1 MRRLLLWLTLL
12 LGCAWGSVARAADTC
27 TVSMTNI
34 DFGTVSPISGT
45 DYVAQA
51 TGTFSCLFSSLNLG
65 QLLTPNAQVC
75 ISLGLGT
82 NSTSALPRKLG
93 NGSKRIEYNVYVDSS
108 YTTAKIWGGAGV
120 TGAPATFGLILSA
133 GLLAPPGTYST
144 TFTVYAKIPA
154 GTALAAVPTVANA
167 NTVYTSSFAGQG
179 TYTYTT
185 YGLVNLQGCSASS
198 GSFGFTVNA
207 TAVNDCTITASPMA
221 FANASILTGNLRSTS
236 TLSVR
241 CVNNNAYQIALNGG
255 SVAANVANRQMKNS
269 LTTDKV
275 SYLLSSALDGPLWG
289 DGTAGTSMV
298 TGTGTGASVPLT
310 IYGRVPAQV
319 SPRPGDYKDTVTATI
334 YF

>member
-1 MRRLLLWLTLL
+1 MRRLLLCLIVL
-12 LGCAWGSVARAADTC
+12 LGCASGAARADTC
-27 TVSMTNI
+27 SVSMTNI
-34 DFGTVSPISGT
+34 NFGNISPISGT
-45 DYVAQA
+45 DYTAQA
-51 TGTFSCLFSSLNLG
+51 TGTFSCVFSSLNLG

-82 NSTSALPRKLG
+82 NSPSALPRKLG
-93 NGSKRIEYNVYVDSS
+93 NGSNRMDYNVYVDGT
-108 YTTAKIWGGAGV
+108 YAPAKIWGGASV
-120 TGAPATFGLILSA
+120 TGAPSTFAMTLSA
-133 GLLAPPGTYST
+133 GLLAPPGTYSMN
-144 TFTVYAKIPA
+144 FTVYAKIPA
-154 GTALAAVPTVANA
+154 GTSLAAVPTVANA
-167 NTVYTSSFAGQG
+167 NTVYTSSFAGAG

-185 YGLVNLQGCSASS
+185 YGLINLAGCTVNS

-207 TAVNDCTITASPMA
+207 TAINDCTIGVTPMA

-236 TLSVR
+236 TVSVR

-255 SVAANVANRQMKNS
+255 VVAASVTGRQMKNT

-275 SYLLSSALDGPLWG
+275 NYLLSATLDGPVWG

-310 IYGRVPAQV
+310 IFGRVPAQT

>member
-1 MRRLLLWLTLL
+1 
-12 LGCAWGSVARAADTC
+12 
-27 TVSMTNI
+27 
-34 DFGTVSPISGT
+34 
-45 DYVAQA
+45 
-51 TGTFSCLFSSLNLG
+51 
-65 QLLTPNAQVC
+65 
-75 ISLGLGT
+75 
-82 NSTSALPRKLG
+82 
-93 NGSKRIEYNVYVDSS
+93 
-108 YTTAKIWGGAGV
+108 
-120 TGAPATFGLILSA
+120 
-133 GLLAPPGTYST
+133 
-144 TFTVYAKIPA
+144 
-154 GTALAAVPTVANA
+154 VPTVANA

-185 YGLVNLQGCSASS
+185 YGLINLFGCTVNS

-207 TAVNDCTITASPMA
+207 TAINDCTITASPMA

-255 SVAANVANRQMKNS
+255 SVAGNVANRQMKN
-269 LTTDKV
+269 TVTADQV
-275 SYLLSSALDGPLWG
+275 SYLLSSTLDGAPWG

>member
-1 MRRLLLWLTLL
+1 MRRLLLWLAVL
-12 LGCAWGSVARAADTC
+12 LGCAWGSAAQADDSC
-27 TVSMTNI
+27 TVSMTNL
-34 DFGTVSPISGT
+34 DFGNVSPISGT

-51 TGTFSCLFSSLNLG
+51 TGTLSCQFFSLNLG
-65 QLLTPNAQVC
+65 QLLTPNAQAC

-93 NGSKRIEYNVYVDSS
+93 NGAQRMEYNVYVDSS
-108 YTTAKIWGGAGV
+108 YAAAKIWGGTGV
-120 TGAPATFGLILSA
+120 AGAPSSFTIFLSA
-133 GLLAPPGTYST
+133 GLLAPAGTYST

-154 GTALAAVPTVANA
+154 GASLAGVPTVANA
-167 NTVYTSSFAGQG
+167 NTVYTSSFAGAG
-179 TYTYTT
+179 TFTYTT
-185 YGLVNLQGCSASS
+185 YGPINLFGCSVNS

-221 FANASILTGNLRSTS
+221 FADTSILTGNLRSTS

-255 SVAANVANRQMKNS
+255 SVAANVADRQMKNT
-269 LTTDKV
+269 LTTERV
-275 SYLLSSALDGPLWG
+275 SYRLSSTLDGPLWG
-289 DGTAGTSMV
+289 DGTAGTSML
-298 TGTGTGASVPLT
+298 TGTGTGTSVPVT
-310 IYGRVPAQV
+310 VYGRVPAQV

>member
-1 MRRLLLWLTLL
+1 MRRLLLWLIVL
-12 LGCAWGSVARAADTC
+12 LGCASGAARADTC
-27 TVSMTNI
+27 SVSMTNI
-34 DFGTVSPISGT
+34 DFGNISPISGT

-51 TGTFSCLFSSLNLG
+51 TGTFSCVFSSLNLG

-93 NGSKRIEYNVYVDSS
+93 NGSNRMEYNVYVDGS
-108 YTTAKIWGGAGV
+108 YAPAKIWGGAGV
-120 TGAPATFGLILSA
+120 TGAPSTFGMILSA
-133 GLLAPPGTYST
+133 GLLAPPGTYSMN
-144 TFTVYAKIPA
+144 FTVYAKIPA
-154 GTALAAVPTVANA
+154 GAALAAVPTVANA
-167 NTVYTSSFAGQG
+167 NTVYTSSFAGLG

-185 YGLVNLQGCSASS
+185 YGLVNLFGCTVNS

-207 TAVNDCTITASPMA
+207 TAINDCTITATPMA

-241 CVNNNAYQIALNGG
+241 CVNSNAYQIALNGG
-255 SVAANVANRQMKNS
+255 SVAGNVANRQMKNTV
-269 LTTDKV
+269 TTDKV
-275 SYLLSSALDGPLWG
+275 SYLLSATLDGAPWG

-298 TGTGTGASVPLT
+298 TGTGTGSSVPVT
-310 IYGRVPAQV
+310 VYGLVPAQ
-319 SPRPGDYKDTVTATI
+319 SAPSPGDYKDTVTATI

>member
-1 MRRLLLWLTLL
+1 MRRLLLWLTVL
-12 LGCAWGSVARAADTC
+12 LGCAWGGAAQADTC
-27 TVSMTNI
+27 SVSMTNI
-34 DFGTVSPISGT
+34 DFGNVSPISGS

-51 TGTFSCLFSSLNLG
+51 TGTFSCVFSSLNLG

-82 NSTSALPRKLG
+82 NSTSALPRNLG
-93 NGSKRIEYNVYVDSS
+93 NGSNRMEYNVYVDSS
-108 YTTAKIWGGAGV
+108 YATAKIWGGAGV
-120 TGAPATFGLILSA
+120 AGAPSTFGLILSA

-154 GTALAAVPTVANA
+154 GASLAAVPTVGNA
-167 NTVYTSSFAGQG
+167 NTVYTSSFAGVG

-185 YGLVNLQGCSASS
+185 YGLVNLFGCTVNS

-255 SVAANVANRQMKNS
+255 SVAASVANRKMKNT
-269 LTTDKV
+269 LTTDQL
-275 SYLLSSALDGPLWG
+275 SYRLSATLDGPLWG

-310 IYGRVPAQV
+310 IYGRVPAQAA
-319 SPRPGDYKDTVTATI
+319 PRPGDYKDTVTATI